1 MKKIIAILALA
12 LATATAASAQI
23 GLIGGFTSSKTTLDV
38 NNLQAELKNVNLYHV
53 GLAYKVEIGNYLAI
67 QPQIAYQVKGAS
79 LEENL
84 SSGSASA
91 TLASLQTK
99 TGYAELS
106 LGLQGGVDLLAFR
119 PFVLVEPFVGYAVT
133 GNETITAGGAV
144 TSDSI
149 NAAVKDAKNKL
160 EYGFG
165 VGGGIELLDH
175 VQISVQWFMNLGKL
189 YNGDKLD
196 TSSLTAVMN
205 EVALKDVKNYQGIK
219 VTVGLFF

>member
-91 TLASLQTK
+91 FASLR
-99 TGYAELS
+99 L
-106 LGLQGGVDLLAFR
+106 
-119 PFVLVEPFVGYAVT
+119 
-133 GNETITAGGAV
+133 
-144 TSDSI
+144 
-149 NAAVKDAKNKL
+149 
-160 EYGFG
+160 
-165 VGGGIELLDH
+165 
-175 VQISVQWFMNLGKL
+175 
-189 YNGDKLD
+189 
-196 TSSLTAVMN
+196 
-205 EVALKDVKNYQGIK
+205 
-219 VTVGLFF
+219 